1 MTRSLTG
8 RHQRRRLRLFLLSF
22 LMLFVELALIRWAGS
37 NVVYLSYFSN
47 FLLLGS
53 FLGVGI
59 GFLRA
64 KAKRDL
70 FPWAAVALAGVVAFV
85 LLFPVEIDRS
95 GSQVIYFGNFQSSGL
110 PMWLVLPLLFA
121 AAAGVMA
128 LIAEGVART
137 FKLFDPLEAYR
148 LDILGSVAGIAAFTL
163 LSFLHAPPVLW
174 GMITGILFL
183 VLYQPALKLVQVAAV
198 LAIVLML
205 ADESLERGDSW
216 SPYYKVTVTQEAD
229 DLAFVNVNGIP
240 HQAISTSERR
250 AKIEP
255 AYFVPFDRVET
266 QGRDVLI
273 VGAGT
278 GSDVAIALAN
288 GARHVDAVEIDPRL
302 YEIGNEINPERPYA
316 DDRVAVHIDDGRSF
330 LERTD
335 RRYDLILFALPDSL
349 TLVSGQ
355 ASLRLESYLF
365 TRDAMVEAR
374 NHLKP
379 SGAFSMYNF
388 YREEWLIDRLANT
401 LAETYGHRPC
411 LDSFGTAGRMAV
423 LTVGRQSDST
433 ECDSRWAPTGSV
445 VAPAT
450 DDHPFLYLR
459 GGFPNLYLITVALIL
474 FASVIAVRISS
485 GPLARMGSYLDLFF
499 MGAAFL
505 LIETKSVVQFALFF
519 GTTWLVNALVFG
531 GILLSVLAAIEVVR
545 RVPALRPRTL
555 YGVLFASLL
564 VAWAVPPRYLL
575 DLPVGWRFVAAAA
588 LAFAPI
594 LVANLIFAQ
603 RFKHVES
610 STTAFGANLLGAMV
624 GGVLEYASLLVGYR
638 NLVIASALLYALAYY
653 FGRRVVARDPTAA
666 TRPAVAAAPS

>member
-1 MTRSLTG
+1 MTWAFAEPHRRS
-8 RHQRRRLRLFLLSF
+8 RIRLFLLSF

-37 NVVYLSYFSN
+37 NVIYLSYFSN

-70 FPWAAVALAGVVAFV
+70 FPWAAVVLAGVVAFV

-95 GSQVIYFGNFQSSGL
+95 GSQVIYFGNLQPSGL
-110 PMWLVLPLLFA
+110 PIWLVLPLLFA
-121 AAAGVMA
+121 AAAAVMA

-137 FKLFDPLEAYR
+137 FARFEPLEAYR

-163 LSFLHAPPVLW
+163 LSFFHAPPVVW
-174 GMITGILFL
+174 GLITGAVFL
-183 VLYQPALKLVQVAAV
+183 VLYRPALKLVQVAAV
-198 LAIVLML
+198 FGIVLML
-205 ADESLERGDSW
+205 TDETLQPGDSW
-216 SPYYKVTVTQEAD
+216 SPYYKVTVVQQAS
-229 DLAFVNVNGIP
+229 DLAFVTVNGIP
-240 HQAISTSERR
+240 HQTVSTSERR
-250 AKIEP
+250 SQREP
-255 AYFVPFDRVET
+255 AYFVPYKRVDT
-266 QGRDVLI
+266 QGKDVLI
-273 VGAGT
+273 VGAGA

-302 YEIGNEINPERPYA
+302 YEIGREVNPERPYS
-316 DDRVAVHIDDGRSF
+316 DDQVDVHIDDGRSF

-335 RRYDLILFALPDSL
+335 HRYDLILFALPDSL

-365 TRDAMVEAR
+365 TREAMVKAR
-374 NHLKP
+374 DHLKP
-379 SGAFSMYNF
+379 SGAFSMYNL
-388 YREEWLIDRLANT
+388 YREDWLIDRLANT
-401 LAETYGHRPC
+401 LSATYGHRPC
-411 LDSFGTAGRMAV
+411 LDSFGTLGRMAV

-474 FASVIAVRISS
+474 FASVIAIRISS

-555 YGVLFASLL
+555 YGVLFASLV
-564 VAWAVPPRYLL
+564 VAWAVPPRVLL
-575 DLPVGWRFVAAAA
+575 NLPVGWRFVVAAA
-588 LAFAPI
+588 LAFTPI
-594 LVANLIFAQ
+594 FVANLVFAQ
-603 RFKHVES
+603 RFKDVGS

-624 GGVLEYASLLVGYR
+624 GGVLEYASLVVGYR
-638 NLVIASALLYALAYY
+638 NLVIASALLYALAFF
-653 FGRRVVARDPTAA
+653 FGRRVAAGEPAAA
-666 TRPAVAAAPS
+666 TRPAVAAAGS